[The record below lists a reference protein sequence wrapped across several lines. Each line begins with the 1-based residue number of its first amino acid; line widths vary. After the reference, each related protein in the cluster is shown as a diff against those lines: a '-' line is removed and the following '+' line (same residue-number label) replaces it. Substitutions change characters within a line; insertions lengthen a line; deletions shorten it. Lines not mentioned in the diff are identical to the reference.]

1 MTSCPWL
8 WLYLG
13 AFLMLM
19 ELLAPGF
26 VIFFFGLSAMTV
38 GLCRFAFGEAFGTTW
53 QVVAF
58 SAFSILY
65 LVFLRRWLKR
75 TFFGARTEASTD
87 FDNEYVDRV
96 GRVTEAIEPPLAGRV
111 QIGDAEWAATAE
123 SPIPA
128 GATVKVVSQNN
139 LTMKVEVVR

>member
-1 MTSCPWL
+1 MTTCPWL

-38 GLCRFAFGEAFGTTW
+38 GLCRFAFGEAFSTTW
-53 QVVAF
+53 QMVAF

-75 TFFGARTEASTD
+75 TFFGVRTEASTD

-96 GRVTEAIEPPLAGRV
+96 GTVTEAIEPPLAGRV
-111 QIGDAEWAATAE
+111 QIGDAEWSAKAD
-123 SPIPA
+123 SPVPA
-128 GATVKVVSQNN
+128 GTTVKVVSQNN

>member
-1 MTSCPWL
+1 MTTCPWL

-38 GLCRFAFGEAFGTTW
+38 GLCRFAFGEAFGATW
-53 QVVAF
+53 QMVSF
-58 SAFSILY
+58 SVFSILY

-75 TFFGARTEASTD
+75 TFFGARTEANTD

-111 QIGDAEWAATAE
+111 QIGDAEWAAMAE

-128 GATVKVVSQNN
+128 GATVKVISQNN